1 VLLEHDRKLTALRA
15 QAKTDP
21 ALRPVLADVEA
32 NFLDV
37 EKILHWYKVGSVDKL
52 IAHNRDVLKRI
63 PVSIR

>member
-1 VLLEHDRKLTALRA
+1 MLLEHDIKLNKLRE
-15 QAKTDP
+15 QVKKNP
-21 ALRPVLADVEA
+21 SLQPVLADLKQ

-63 PVSIR
+63 PASIK